1 MRSAPVSLIRRFV
14 LNRILLPLAFA
25 ALLGSAG
32 TADATGVGADGQKPL
47 PQIPLGSST
56 EYPVVDAGAN
66 APDFSYET
74 LAGAPARLRD
84 LRAQGHV
91 LLVFGAT
98 EPDLRQL
105 ELEAGRLKRLGVVP
119 VAVLDWR
126 VGACRSVVKKL
137 SLTFP
142 VVPDPQRTIGAQYN
156 VLDPRTRQHAYAW
169 FVVDRR
175 GRVRGLDRF
184 ELPRE
189 PWETVAAT
197 SLGLPTGDTPRPAS
211 NGP

>member
-25 ALLGSAG
+25 ALLGSAD
-32 TADATGVGADGQKPL
+32 TADAIGVGADGQQPL

-56 EYPVVDAGAN
+56 EYAMVEAGAN
-66 APDFSYET
+66 APDFAYET
-74 LAGAPARLRD
+74 LAGGTARLRD
-84 LRAQGHV
+84 LRGQGHV

-98 EPDLRQL
+98 EPDLRRL
-105 ELEAGRLKRLGVVP
+105 ELEAERLTRLGVVP

-126 VGACRSVVKKL
+126 VGSCRSVVKKL
-137 SLTFP
+137 SLSFP

-156 VLDPRTRQHAYAW
+156 VLDRRTRQHARAW
-169 FVVDRR
+169 FVVDRL

-189 PWETVAAT
+189 PWQNIAAK
-197 SLGLPTGDTPRPAS
+197 SLGLPTDDTPRPAS